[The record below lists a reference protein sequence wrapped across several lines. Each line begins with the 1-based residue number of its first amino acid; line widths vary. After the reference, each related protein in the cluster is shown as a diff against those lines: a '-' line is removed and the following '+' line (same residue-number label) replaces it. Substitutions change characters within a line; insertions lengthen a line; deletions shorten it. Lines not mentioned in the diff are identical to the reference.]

1 MKMKVDILRYLDF
14 ASSRI
19 KAIHVVLGLL
29 TLFLILTAI
38 VLLLP
43 PRLIDIE
50 FSEEVQE
57 VHNPLLDF
65 LMKAISWFG
74 SRTVSISLT
83 LGTSLVF
90 LAIGFRKEAFFLA
103 LTLLASVI
111 NFGIKLLVNRPRP
124 TDDAVRILVEAQHQS
139 FPSGHTVFYVTFFGL
154 LLFLMYRLRNLPTS
168 LRISIGLISLTLVL
182 AVPFSRV
189 YLGAHWFSDV
199 LAGFILG
206 LLFLTI
212 LIHYYLKPSNNPGE

>member
-1 MKMKVDILRYLDF
+1 MKVYILKYLDF

-29 TLFLILTAI
+29 VLFLLLTGI

-43 PRLIDIE
+43 PKLIDVE

-57 VHNPLLDF
+57 IHNPLLDF
-65 LMKAISWFG
+65 LMKAVSWFG
-74 SRTVSISLT
+74 NRTVAIAVT
-83 LGTSLVF
+83 LGASLIFLLTSY
-90 LAIGFRKEAFFLA
+90 RKEALFLT

-111 NFGIKLLVNRPRP
+111 NYGIKVLVNRPRP
-124 TDDAVRILVEAQHQS
+124 TDDVVRILEEAQHQS

-168 LRISIGLISLTLVL
+168 LRISVSLASLVLVL

-212 LIHYYLKPSNNPGE
+212 LIHYYLKPSNSPGE